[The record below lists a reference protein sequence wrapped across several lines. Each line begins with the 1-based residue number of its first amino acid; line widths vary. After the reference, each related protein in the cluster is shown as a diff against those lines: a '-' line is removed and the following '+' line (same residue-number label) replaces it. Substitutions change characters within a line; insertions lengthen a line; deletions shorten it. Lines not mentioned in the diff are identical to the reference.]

1 MRLKSR
7 QSQVPEG
14 FFFYQPQTR
23 WRSTPWASFDTI
35 VQEVIAHRRGNPW
48 LVQKLNLPME
58 QTAVENEVDNFIANV
73 CSQMGW
79 SQFIVSDQGAPP
91 IPKHQ
96 PTPHD
101 LSQLSAVAAKAK
113 NIWAGLRTVGEWLD
127 ANGPTVDQALADSRA
142 EVCVACPLNGSG
154 DFGKFF
160 VAPAAAAIKRQVEKL
175 NGRGLKTAS
184 EDKLGVCEA
193 CTCAMKV
200 KVWVPIEYIKNHMT
214 DATMDALRKGNNCW
228 QIAELAKA

>member
-1 MRLKSR
+1 M
-7 QSQVPEG
+7 
-14 FFFYQPQTR
+14 FFYEPSTR
-23 WRSTPWASFDTI
+23 WKSTEWASFDTI
-35 VQEVIAHRRGNPW
+35 VSEVIAHRQGNPH
-48 LVQKLNLPME
+48 LMSKLGKP
-58 QTAVENEVDNFIANV
+58 TDRVSVENEVDNFIANV

-91 IPKHQ
+91 IPKYS
-96 PTPHD
+96 PTQND

-127 ANGPTVDQALADSRA
+127 ANGPTVDQALADTRA
-142 EVCVACPLNGSG
+142 AICVACPLNGSG

-184 EDKLGVCEA
+184 DDKLGVCEA

-200 KVWVPIEYIKNHMT
+200 KVWVPIEYIKSHMT

-228 QIAELAKA
+228 QLAELAKA